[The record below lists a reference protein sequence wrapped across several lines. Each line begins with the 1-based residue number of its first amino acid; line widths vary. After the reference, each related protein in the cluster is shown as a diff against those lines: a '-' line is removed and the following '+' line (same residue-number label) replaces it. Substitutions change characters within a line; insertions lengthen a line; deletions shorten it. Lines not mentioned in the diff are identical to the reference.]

1 MFIEGFLKP
10 IEGFIY
16 RGFKDLTEMHA
27 CGIKYHTVYDAAGI
41 NDCTKHNTS
50 NTIAQSARVVA
61 DAAPKEQFNPAYF
74 QELMFILHIL
84 YFKLRTLVQI

>member
-1 MFIEGFLKP
+1 MSFWCNIPRL
-10 IEGFIY
+10 
-16 RGFKDLTEMHA
+16 HA
-27 CGIKYHTVYDAAGI
+27 SSKKYDTVYVVAGS